1 MKRLEELIMPHL
13 VIPRKGWENESLAA
27 YLLSRFSF
35 VARPTSIADDVG
47 SDFFCTIFET
57 RKVSDRDVLI
67 PRNSFAIQVK
77 SSPSEVLVENKI
89 DYLSALELPFF
100 IGVVSQ
106 SPPAMDVYSAELL
119 PLLFS
124 DVGRPDRLSLI
135 PVAKSDFDPEKY
147 YERFRG
153 KRIRLRCPLV
163 AAFSVEDDRSMLT
176 TKVRALLDV
185 CTRTHR
191 NIATRLG
198 EEHIYDLDGKGN
210 LKIVAGSGSVNHF
223 RANFIKR
230 LGEVF
235 SNLNWIVGA
244 GLQDNSIMDEIELF
258 DSLYRKLE
266 NLYGPIYGALPSY
279 VTTPYNILAAR
290 LRGHSS

>member
-1 MKRLEELIMPHL
+1 MPHL
-13 VIPRKGWENESLAA
+13 LIPRKGWENESLAA

-57 RKVSDRDVLI
+57 QKMSERDVLI

-106 SPPAMDVYSAELL
+106 SPPGIDVYSAELL

-124 DVGRPDRLSLI
+124 DIGRPDRLSLL
-135 PVAKSDFDPEKY
+135 PVAKSEFDPEKY
-147 YERFRG
+147 CEHLG
-153 KRIRLRCPLV
+153 NKRVRLRCPLV
-163 AAFSVEDDRSMLT
+163 TTFSAEDERSMLT
-176 TKVRALLDV
+176 TKVKALLEV
-185 CTRTHR
+185 CTRTHG

-210 LKIVAGSGSVNHF
+210 FKIVAGSGSVNYF
-223 RANFIKR
+223 RMNFIKR

-235 SNLNWIVGA
+235 YNLVWIVGA
-244 GLQDNSIMDEIELF
+244 GLHDKSVMAEIELF
-258 DSLYRKLE
+258 DSLYHKLE
-266 NLYGPIYGALPSY
+266 NLYGPLYGRLPSY
-279 VTTPYNILAAR
+279 VSTPYNILKAR
-290 LRGHSS
+290 LSGQSS